1 MKSIAAVTLFASV
14 VLAQSSSLIPSGIS
28 TQCSTFLSTFDKD
41 SSLSSC
47 TTSLISATSSF
58 APSTNASAAFT
69 THSASSISAA
79 LNSVCSTAS
88 TCPDTTVRQSLADFY
103 TACGPELTTSANKD
117 VIKIYDVLY
126 AITPFRQAVC
136 SKADNGQYCA
146 TQIAA
151 NSTSASGVVSAIS
164 KFVSTNA
171 VSLTRRATTQSV
183 VAVSPNATTFA
194 NNNLLFLMLQPT
206 TPQAS
211 LCTSCTRSVLTP
223 YISFESSTPYAPGLN
238 NSVLL
243 SPQTA
248 LYAAVKS
255 TCGDS
260 FLNGAVAAA
269 AGLSG
274 GIVGQATDG
283 ASSLAA
289 GTGVA
294 SAIVGA
300 IALAFSAAF

>member
-41 SSLSSC
+41 SSLSTC

-58 APSTNASAAFT
+58 APSTNASAATT

-88 TCPDTTVRQSLADFY
+88 TCPDTSVRQNLADFY

-126 AITPFRQAVC
+126 AIIPLRQAVC

-151 NSTSASGVVSAIS
+151 NSTASSSTLSAIS
-164 KFVSTNA
+164 N
-171 VSLTRRATTQSV
+171 V
-183 VAVSPNATTFA
+183 VAFN
-194 NNNLLFLMLQPT
+194 
-206 TPQAS
+206 
-211 LCTSCTRSVLTP
+211 
-223 YISFESSTPYAPGLN
+223 
-238 NSVLL
+238 
-243 SPQTA
+243 
-248 LYAAVKS
+248 
-255 TCGDS
+255 
-260 FLNGAVAAA
+260 
-269 AGLSG
+269 
-274 GIVGQATDG
+274 
-283 ASSLAA
+283 
-289 GTGVA
+289 
-294 SAIVGA
+294 
-300 IALAFSAAF
+300 

>member
-1 MKSIAAVTLFASV
+1 M
-14 VLAQSSSLIPSGIS
+14 
-28 TQCSTFLSTFDKD
+28 STFDKD
-41 SSLSSC
+41 TSLSSC

-58 APSTNASAAFT
+58 APSTNASAAST

-88 TCPDTTVRQSLADFY
+88 TCPDTSVRQNLADFY

-126 AITPFRQAVC
+126 AIIPLRQAVC

-151 NSTSASGVVSAIS
+151 NSTASSSTLSAIS
-164 KFVSTNA
+164 KFVSSGG

-194 NNNLLFLMLQPT
+194 TNNLLFLMLLPT
-206 TPQAS
+206 TPSAS
-211 LCTSCTRSVLTP
+211 LCTSCTRNVLTP
-223 YISFESSTPYAPGLN
+223 YISFESSTPYAPGLS

-243 SPQTA
+243 SGQTA
-248 LYAAVKS
+248 LYAAVKA

-274 GIVGQATDG
+274 GIVGQVSTTDG
-283 ASSLAA
+283 AASLAV
-289 GTGVA
+289 GTGAV

-300 IALAFSAAF
+300 IALAFSAAL